1 MVSLGEITLENWLE
15 AARLQLSEEQS
26 AFVAGPVGILARGYV
41 YRDCRARVWT
51 VEEDGRVV
59 GLALVREFDEEPLG
73 YELQQFLID
82 RREQNRGVG
91 TAALALI
98 LDRLRAEGRWPTVEV
113 CVKRTAPSALRVYT
127 KAGFADS
134 GYIDPD
140 VPDALNLV
148 CRL

>member
-1 MVSLGEITLENWLE
+1 MVSLGEITPENWLE
-15 AARLQLSEEQS
+15 AAHLQLTGEQS

-59 GLALVREFDEEPLG
+59 GLALVR
-73 YELQQFLID
+73 
-82 RREQNRGVG
+82 
-91 TAALALI
+91 
-98 LDRLRAEGRWPTVEV
+98 
-113 CVKRTAPSALRVYT
+113 VYT

>member
-1 MVSLGEITLENWLE
+1 MINLGEVTPENWLE
-15 AARLQLSEEQS
+15 AARLQLDEGQS
-26 AFVAGPVGILARGYV
+26 AFVADPVGVLARGYV

-51 VEEDGRVV
+51 VEKDGRVV
-59 GLALVREFDEEPLG
+59 GLALVREFDDEPLG

-91 TAALALI
+91 AAALNLI
-98 LDRLRAEGRWPTVEV
+98 LDRLRDEGRWPTVEV
-113 CVKRTAPSALRVYT
+113 CVKKADFPALRVYE
-127 KAGFADS
+127 KAGFTDS